1 MNMSSHNQ
9 ALEHFLSSN
18 IFHLKVKIVIY
29 NWFLQH
35 MIVQK
40 ILFHNWFLQHMI
52 VLTTPFNYGVKQ
64 INPINVG
71 CCKMEVDL

>member
-29 NWFLQH
+29 NRFLQH
-35 MIVQK
+35 MTIQE
-40 ILFHNWFLQHMI
+40 ILFHDASI
-52 VLTTPFNYGVKQ
+52 VLTTLFNYGVRQ

>member
-29 NWFLQH
+29 NRFSQH
-35 MIVQK
+35 MTIQE
-40 ILFHNWFLQHMI
+40 ILFHDASTI
-52 VLTTPFNYGVKQ
+52 LTTPFNYGVRQ

>member
-1 MNMSSHNQ
+1 MNMCSHNQ

-35 MIVQK
+35 MTIQK
-40 ILFHNWFLQHMI
+40 ILFHDASI
-52 VLTTPFNYGVKQ
+52 VLTTPFNYGVRQ
-64 INPINVG
+64 INLINVG